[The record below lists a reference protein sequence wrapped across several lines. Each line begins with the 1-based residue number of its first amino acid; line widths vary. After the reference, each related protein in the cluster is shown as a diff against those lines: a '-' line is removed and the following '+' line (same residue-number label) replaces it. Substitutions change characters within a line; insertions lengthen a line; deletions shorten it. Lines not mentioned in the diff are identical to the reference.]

1 MWATT
6 HRFEREVLPSI
17 FGDAVLTRFFNARP
31 TVLGDIVSTISNSMS
46 FSESNRNVQQPRPS
60 GGLLQAMVMSFASFS
75 PSRILGVGGFSL
87 CFLQR
92 GFKSFLHK
100 SFANVIHRLEVA
112 MKIVGYF
119 LVRFLR
125 FIFVGI

>member
-1 MWATT
+1 MCVSIGRMTACYGDKPGFFFSIQFPGYWW
-6 HRFEREVLPSI
+6 RFALFCR
-17 FGDAVLTRFFNARP
+17 
-31 TVLGDIVSTISNSMS
+31 
-46 FSESNRNVQQPRPS
+46 
-60 GGLLQAMVMSFASFS
+60 
-75 PSRILGVGGFSL
+75 
-87 CFLQR
+87 QR

-100 SFANVIHRLEVA
+100 SFANVINRLEVA